1 MPASERWHPWRI
13 ALFLLLGGVLYACLF
28 FWSDRM
34 LRAGATQ
41 SPFLAVT
48 TASAEVDWLILGASH
63 AVPLDTADVPDLIA
77 ARMGKT
83 TEVLAAPGIGPFVL
97 RMLAERWFIDHR
109 SRAVLILIDDFGF
122 ADRRWNEDR
131 LAEDDLLPKIP
142 ADSRTA
148 RVLFGAVARGLPW
161 QSWLAQVT
169 GFARINDR
177 RRFAAPTWTVADRFD
192 RASRPSAAA
201 IRSRLAFLYPA
212 EGEGRSID
220 AGLADLEATVLL
232 ARRHGARVVLLRP
245 PLPAPFRA
253 ALPEVPGLVSALD
266 ALAHRRDVAIIDHSA
281 RIPDPRHY
289 FDTDHLNRSGV
300 MLWLD
305 DGLGALLAGNDGGQ

>member
-1 MPASERWHPWRI
+1 MPGSETWHPWRI
-13 ALFLLLGGVLYACLF
+13 ALFLLLGGVFYTGLF

-34 LRAGATQ
+34 LRTGAAQ

-48 TASAEVDWLILGASH
+48 TAPTEVDWLILGASH
-63 AVPLDTADVPDLIA
+63 AVPLETADVPDLIA
-77 ARMGKT
+77 ARTGKT

-97 RMLAERWFIDHR
+97 RMIAERWFIDHR

-142 ADSRTA
+142 ADARTA

-192 RASRPSAAA
+192 HASRPSVAA
-201 IRSRLAFLYPA
+201 IPSRLAFLYPA

-220 AGLADLEATVLL
+220 AGLADLEAMVLL
-232 ARRHGARVVLLRP
+232 AHGQGARVVLLRP
-245 PLPAPFRA
+245 PLPDPFRA
-253 ALPEVPGLVSALD
+253 ALPEVPGLAPALD
-266 ALAHRRDVAIIDHSA
+266 ALARRLDLPIIDHSA
-281 RIPDPRHY
+281 LIPDPRHY

-305 DGLGALLAGNDGGQ
+305 NGLGELLAGNDGGQ